1 MPRRLASRWVSPQVE
16 TVSNR
21 DGIETGAVEII
32 RTRGLLAADA
42 SVHLTIFNAVGRP
55 VRHWALEHQSA
66 GSYLTRDNAV
76 YWDGRDA
83 SGELVGSGLYFY
95 LVAIGQIHGCQTDG
109 RPEIAHGEIW
119 PR

>member
-95 LVAIGQIHGCQTDG
+95 
-109 RPEIAHGEIW
+109 
-119 PR
+119 